1 VFDVF
6 ELQKQLVPAARP
18 SGSEQGIGA
27 LIAALAKPHC
37 DEIRTD
43 ALGNVIC
50 RKAGPG
56 KKIMFSAHMD
66 VIGFI
71 ALKADKSGNIL
82 VDKIGGQRAAQLNH
96 VPVRFENGVR
106 GVVRRKAGDKAASAM
121 GMSDLYIDIGAQ
133 SESEAMELVPVG
145 TRAMFDTETELIAG
159 GKLVT
164 PYADDLTACAAQ
176 LMAME
181 MIKNNHNDL
190 YFVFSVQEE
199 VGCKGAGVAAFGI
212 APDLGVACDVCY
224 CADDPAAKRDMVVEM
239 GQGATIKI
247 KDVGSIG
254 TPEAV
259 EFLRAA
265 ARDAG
270 ETWQD
275 EILTGGGTDTRTI
288 QLSRDGVAAAC
299 ISIPCRGIHSPS
311 EMVAVSDVESAAR
324 LMAAAAARAL

>member
-1 VFDVF
+1 MFDVF

-181 MIKNNHNDL
+181 MIKNNHNKLNIKYQKEKYTNHWQRNNDL
-190 YFVFSVQEE
+190 
-199 VGCKGAGVAAFGI
+199 
-212 APDLGVACDVCY
+212 
-224 CADDPAAKRDMVVEM
+224 
-239 GQGATIKI
+239 
-247 KDVGSIG
+247 
-254 TPEAV
+254 
-259 EFLRAA
+259 
-265 ARDAG
+265 
-270 ETWQD
+270 
-275 EILTGGGTDTRTI
+275 
-288 QLSRDGVAAAC
+288 
-299 ISIPCRGIHSPS
+299 
-311 EMVAVSDVESAAR
+311 
-324 LMAAAAARAL
+324 

>member
-1 VFDVF
+1 MFDVF

-50 RKAGPG
+50 RKVGPG

-121 GMSDLYIDIGAQ
+121 GMS
-133 SESEAMELVPVG
+133 S
-145 TRAMFDTETELIAG
+145 
-159 GKLVT
+159 
-164 PYADDLTACAAQ
+164 
-176 LMAME
+176 
-181 MIKNNHNDL
+181 
-190 YFVFSVQEE
+190 
-199 VGCKGAGVAAFGI
+199 
-212 APDLGVACDVCY
+212 
-224 CADDPAAKRDMVVEM
+224 
-239 GQGATIKI
+239 
-247 KDVGSIG
+247 
-254 TPEAV
+254 
-259 EFLRAA
+259 
-265 ARDAG
+265 
-270 ETWQD
+270 
-275 EILTGGGTDTRTI
+275 
-288 QLSRDGVAAAC
+288 
-299 ISIPCRGIHSPS
+299 
-311 EMVAVSDVESAAR
+311 
-324 LMAAAAARAL
+324 